1 MVKRRK
7 QPDPVTEAPPPD
19 NTEAAGAAL
28 VERPEEAA
36 KRLSEELE
44 QLRDQHLRLAA
55 EFDNFRKRT
64 QRERTETW
72 ARAQAHVV
80 SSILDAL
87 DDIARVAALDPSS
100 SEAKDVL
107 AGVQLVERKLVR
119 ELQSAGLERVGVP
132 GERFDP
138 NRHEAVTTAPAPS
151 PEQDHG
157 VASVLQP
164 GYRFGGALLRPARV
178 TVYTWQESPP
188 GDGSGSA

>member
-1 MVKRRK
+1 MVKRRHR
-7 QPDPVTEAPPPD
+7 PEPVTEAPPPD

-28 VERPEEAA
+28 IERPEEAT

-80 SSILDAL
+80 SNILDAL
-87 DDIARVAALDPSS
+87 DDLARVAALDPSS
-100 SEAKDVL
+100 AQANDVL
-107 AGVQLVERKLVR
+107 AGVQMVERKLIR
-119 ELQSAGLERVGVP
+119 ELQSAGLERVGEP

-138 NRHEAVTTAPAPS
+138 HRHEAVTTAPAPG
-151 PEQDHG
+151 PEQDHV

-178 TVYTWQESPP
+178 MVYTWQESPP